1 MNKNFFKK
9 CLFFCLS
16 LLITFCI
23 GIFIFFT
30 FSKVNFLKDFFIK
43 AFEIIKPMLYG
54 ILIAY
59 ILRPICNFCNEK
71 FLKLFSKFKKIK
83 KKEKLALVAS
93 ITCSLITLLLTVTL
107 LLNLIIPQL
116 AESIPL
122 AAQQIIDKTNEI
134 IEYAENQSENQ
145 VVIQIGDF
153 LEKNNVELKLDSIVQ
168 KYITPYIENIIEG
181 LYNGVFNV
189 IIFAKNLLLGL
200 VVATYLLANKRKLGQ
215 QIKLI
220 IYSLL
225 PKKWADLLFEELI
238 FGDKAFNGFFIGKVV
253 DSFIIGI
260 LTFVSLSILQMPFTP
275 LISVVVGVTNIIPFF
290 GPFFGAVPS
299 IILILVESP
308 LKAFIF
314 AIFILILQQLDG
326 NVIGP
331 KILGNT
337 TGVSSFWVLI
347 SILLFGGFFGVLGM
361 IIGVPT
367 FAIIYDIVKKI
378 VYQKLNKKQEI
389 DLIKKYN
396 NEFHSKEKED

>member
-145 VVIQIGDF
+145 VVIQIGNF

-253 DSFIIGI
+253 DSFIIGV

>member
-93 ITCSLITLLLTVTL
+93 ITCSLIALLLTVTL

-145 VVIQIGDF
+145 VVIQIGNF

-253 DSFIIGI
+253 DSFIIGV